1 MLLGIFSPHAASVVI
16 LRNGSDMRW
25 RSMRRWKGCDAG
37 KRGYAWKRREL
48 CRDRWK
54 DGRIGGRLRC
64 YFIYTPVFT
73 VSLVS

>member
-1 MLLGIFSPHAASVVI
+1 MLLGIFSPRADSVVI

-37 KRGYAWKRREL
+37 KRGYAWGGREL

-54 DGRIGGRLRC
+54 DGRIGGLLRC
-64 YFIYTPVFT
+64 CFIYPVFT